1 MTTPNPR
8 TLLTGTTPGPWEAQE
23 QDPQMDGRNVVF
35 RQKGV
40 PGLRASIHFY
50 GHNNDPELIAAAPDL
65 AARVIA
71 LEDGIRALW
80 LHASERDY
88 PIHVN
93 WLAHIHYRDALRALL
108 DGDTTTPVG
117 DTNTTPKETK

>member
-1 MTTPNPR
+1 
-8 TLLTGTTPGPWEAQE
+8 
-23 QDPQMDGRNVVF
+23 MDGRNVVF

-71 LEDGIRALW
+71 LEDEIKDLIAG
-80 LHASERDY
+80 
-88 PIHVN
+88 
-93 WLAHIHYRDALRALL
+93 AHGGWVEVPAADLRALL
-108 DGDTTTPVG
+108 DGEAG
-117 DTNTTPKETK
+117 E